1 MDMNA
6 KLCLAAVLALSGPA
20 SADSEFTGAVDSD
33 WFNPLNWTDGIP
45 VAADFDNAILNAGVS
60 AFAGFAP
67 GREISLDG
75 LYIGRDVGNGLAN
88 ALTSEVDLQ
97 ISDFGR
103 IYIGYSRF
111 VGGNSVGRL
120 NLSNASVRG
129 TNLSMEVGVSSFD
142 TIVGDPN
149 FYGDGIVNVVNGDLE
164 IRDLEVGFVFQ
175 DGGNVSGAL
184 TLTNGNLIATGGS
197 GSLSVA
203 GVVQGSPGSA
213 TGNVTITNGSIQNYR
228 SIEIGGSGNAGFAD
242 GRLQLINSTVLLVD
256 FGSLDIGS
264 NGNTRGALDLDS
276 SYVRAE
282 VLDLESTGV
291 LNMTVNGLTRASDS
305 LVGTGTYSAMDIGF
319 AGSLEGVINI
329 DLGGLAFTT
338 GATFDLITLDAG
350 SDFSFS
356 QFADIQILNLG
367 SGMTASTEYVPGDA
381 LSGGIFRLTV
391 VPAPGA
397 IFLFSLAGI
406 TTVRRPL

>member
-1 MDMNA
+1 MNA
-6 KLCLAAVLALSGPA
+6 KLCLAAALALSGSA
-20 SADSEFTGAVDSD
+20 SADSEFTGAVDSN

-45 VAADFDNAILNAGVS
+45 DAADFDTAILNAGVS

-67 GREISLDG
+67 GREISLRG
-75 LYIGRDVGNGLAN
+75 LDIGSEVGNGLAN
-88 ALTSEVDLQ
+88 TFTSEVDLQ
-97 ISDFGR
+97 FSDFGG
-103 IYIGYSRF
+103 IEIGYSRF

-129 TNLSMEVGVSSFD
+129 TNLSMEIGVSSFD
-142 TIVGDPN
+142 TSVGDPN

-164 IRDLEVGFVFQ
+164 IRDLEVGYVFQ

-184 TLTNGNLIATGGS
+184 ALTNGNLIATGGS

-203 GVVQGSPGSA
+203 SVFQGSPGSA
-213 TGNVTITNGSIQNYR
+213 TGNVTITDGSIENYR
-228 SIEIGGSGNAGFAD
+228 SIEVGAFGDAGFAD
-242 GRLQLINSTVLLVD
+242 GRLQLVNSTVSLVD

-264 NGNTRGALDLDS
+264 DTNTSGILDLDS

-282 VLDLESTGV
+282 FLSLESTGV
-291 LNMTVNGLTRASDS
+291 LNMTVSGLARASDS
-305 LVGTGTYSAMDIGF
+305 LVGVGTYSAMDIGF
-319 AGSLEGVINI
+319 IGSAEGVVNI
-329 DLGGLAFTT
+329 DLGGLGFTS
-338 GATFDLITLDAG
+338 GATFDLITLDVG

-367 SGMTASTEYVPGDA
+367 SGMSASTEYVPGDA

-406 TTVRRPL
+406 TTVRRRR